1 MTDSAHH
8 NTRDTRWGE
17 RLTLRQSVTIEWNQH
32 NREGTIH
39 HLSVSGCFVQVA
51 FPYPVGSIL
60 HLEFPLDPES
70 APFVTDGKVVMR
82 NLGGIG
88 VRFAYRTDADSKRL
102 RAWIDGRLH
111 SPQVAVPDAA

>member
-1 MTDSAHH
+1 VGDSAHDM
-8 NTRDTRWGE
+8 RDTRWGE
-17 RLTLRQSVTIEWNQH
+17 RLTLRQPVTIEWDQR

-51 FPYPVGSIL
+51 FPYPVGSAL
-60 HLEFPLDPES
+60 QLVFPLDPDGT
-70 APFVTDGKVVMR
+70 PFVTDGKVVMR

-88 VRFAYRTDADSKRL
+88 IRFAHRTDADARRL

-111 SPQVAVPDAA
+111 APSATVPHAA